1 MQIEKK
7 IEALFE
13 LKGVKKRFGRYS
25 VLDSINLAIQPGE
38 IVGLLGPNGCGK
50 TTTLRIAAGFAWP
63 DGGQVMLNG
72 APISPDQPK
81 SRRSIGYLPE
91 RSPVYDSLNVA
102 RYLSFV
108 ASAHNM
114 DRAQA
119 SDSIEYVL
127 NAFDLKLVKDRT
139 IGHLSKGYKQ
149 RIGLAQ
155 ALISKPKV
163 LLLDEPTNGLDPRQL
178 IEARKMIKLAAQD
191 KAVIFSTHIVQEIEA
206 LCTRVVYLDKGILHP
221 VPLQKSLPRDC
232 VSIKVDIV
240 CAEIEVL
247 RKLLPPLS
255 HESKVT
261 IVPLGDEKFNISMTI
276 RKEKQSDLIY
286 LFSKHSLLESLQV
299 DRSSLEER
307 LIELIG
313 EGGKL

>member
-7 IEALFE
+7 SEALFE
-13 LKGVKKRFGRYS
+13 IKGVKKRFGRYS

-63 DGGQVMLNG
+63 DTGQVILNG
-72 APISPDQPK
+72 SPISPDQPK

-91 RSPVYDSLNVA
+91 RSPVYDSFNVA

-114 DRAQA
+114 DRVQA

-127 NAFDLKLVKDRT
+127 NAFDLELVKDRT

-221 VPLQKSLPRDC
+221 VPLKKSLPRDC
-232 VSIKVDIV
+232 VSITVDIV
-240 CAEIEVL
+240 CAKIEVL

-255 HESKVT
+255 RESKVT

-276 RKEKQSDLIY
+276 RKAKQSDLIH

-299 DRSSLEER
+299 DGSSLEET

>member
-1 MQIEKK
+1 VQIEKK
-7 IEALFE
+7 SEALFE
-13 LKGVKKRFGRYS
+13 IKGVKKRFGRYS

-50 TTTLRIAAGFAWP
+50 TTTLRIAAGYAWP
-63 DGGQVMLNG
+63 DTGQVILNG
-72 APISPDQPK
+72 SPISPDQPK

-91 RSPVYDSLNVA
+91 RSPVYDSFNVA

-114 DRAQA
+114 DRVQA

-127 NAFDLKLVKDRT
+127 NAFDLELVKDRT

-191 KAVIFSTHIVQEIEA
+191 RAVIFSTHIVQEIEA

-232 VSIKVDIV
+232 VSIKADIF

-247 RKLLPPLS
+247 RKLLPALS

-261 IVPLGDEKFNISMTI
+261 IVSLGDDKFNISMTI
-276 RKEKQSDLIY
+276 RKEKQSNLIHI
-286 LFSKHSLLESLQV
+286 FSKHSLLEALQV
-299 DRSSLEER
+299 DGSSLEER

-313 EGGKL
+313 ERGRP

>member
-7 IEALFE
+7 SEALFE
-13 LKGVKKRFGRYS
+13 IKGVKKRFGRYS

-63 DGGQVMLNG
+63 DTGQVILNG
-72 APISPDQPK
+72 SPISPDQPK

-91 RSPVYDSLNVA
+91 RSPVYDSFNVA

-114 DRAQA
+114 DRVQA

-127 NAFDLKLVKDRT
+127 NAFDLELVKDRT

-221 VPLQKSLPRDC
+221 VPLKKSLPRDC
-232 VSIKVDIV
+232 VSITVDIV
-240 CAEIEVL
+240 CAKIEVL
-247 RKLLPPLS
+247 RKLLTPLS

-261 IVPLGDEKFNISMTI
+261 IVSLSDEKFYISMTI
-276 RKEKQSDLIY
+276 RKEKQSDLIHI
-286 LFSKHSLLESLQV
+286 LSKHSLLEALQ
-299 DRSSLEER
+299 
-307 LIELIG
+307 
-313 EGGKL
+313 

>member
-1 MQIEKK
+1 MRVEKEV
-7 IEALFE
+7 EALFE
-13 LKGVKKRFGRYS
+13 IKGVQKRFGRYS

-50 TTTLRIAAGFAWP
+50 TTTLRIAAGFTWP
-63 DGGQVMLNG
+63 DTGQVFLNG
-72 APISPDQPK
+72 FPISPDQPK

-91 RSPVYDSLNVA
+91 RSPVYDSFNVT

-114 DRAQA
+114 GRVQA

-127 NAFDLKLVKDRT
+127 NAFDLESVKDRT

-178 IEARKMIKLAAQD
+178 IEARKMIKLAAED
-191 KAVIFSTHIVQEIEA
+191 RAVIFSTHIVQEIEA

-232 VSIKVDIV
+232 ISIKVDIF
-240 CAEIEVL
+240 CSEVEVV
-247 RKLLPPLS
+247 RKLLTPLS

-261 IVPLGDEKFNISMTI
+261 IVSLSDEKFNISMTI
-276 RKEKQSDLIY
+276 RKEKQSDLIHI
-286 LFSKHSLLESLQV
+286 LSKHSLLEALQV
-299 DRSSLEER
+299 DGSSLEER

>member
-1 MQIEKK
+1 MGVEKEA
-7 IEALFE
+7 EALFE
-13 LKGVKKRFGRYS
+13 IKGVQKRFGRYS

-63 DGGQVMLNG
+63 DAGQVILNG
-72 APISPDQPK
+72 STISPDQPK

-91 RSPVYDSLNVA
+91 RSPVYDSFNVA

-114 DRAQA
+114 GRVQA

-127 NAFDLKLVKDRT
+127 NAFDLELVKDRT

-191 KAVIFSTHIVQEIEA
+191 RAVIFSTHIVQEIEA

-232 VSIKVDIV
+232 VSIKADIF

-247 RKLLPPLS
+247 RKLLSALS
-255 HESKVT
+255 HESRVT
-261 IVPLGDEKFNISMTI
+261 IVSLGDEKFNISMTI
-276 RKEKQSDLIY
+276 RKEKQSDLIHI
-286 LFSKHSLLESLQV
+286 FSKHSLLEALQV
-299 DRSSLEER
+299 DGSSLEER

-313 EGGKL
+313 EGGRP

>member
-7 IEALFE
+7 SEALFE
-13 LKGVKKRFGRYS
+13 IKGVKKRFGRYS

-63 DGGQVMLNG
+63 DTGQVILNG
-72 APISPDQPK
+72 SPISPDQPK

-91 RSPVYDSLNVA
+91 RSPVYDSFNVA

-114 DRAQA
+114 DRVQA

-127 NAFDLKLVKDRT
+127 NAFDLELVKDRT

-232 VSIKVDIV
+232 VSIKADIF

-247 RKLLPPLS
+247 RKLLPALS

-261 IVPLGDEKFNISMTI
+261 IVSLGDEKFNISMTI
-276 RKEKQSDLIY
+276 RKEKQSDLIHI
-286 LFSKHSLLESLQV
+286 FSKHSLLEALQV
-299 DRSSLEER
+299 DGSSLEER

-313 EGGKL
+313 ERGRP